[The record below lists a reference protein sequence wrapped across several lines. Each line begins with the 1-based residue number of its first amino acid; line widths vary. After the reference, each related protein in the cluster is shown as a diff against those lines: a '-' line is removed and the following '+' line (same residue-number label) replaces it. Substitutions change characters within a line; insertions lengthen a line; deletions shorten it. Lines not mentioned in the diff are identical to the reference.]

1 MSESDIR
8 PCVTAADGRRTFA
21 YFPAAVLVYMVDES
35 GKVLLLSDR
44 ASGKWEVVSGALE
57 ADETV
62 LDGAQREARE
72 ELGPAVRL
80 RPLGPVHVASIH
92 YDAKIRDMIDI
103 GYLFAYEGG
112 EIVPGDDAAGFAFR
126 WWTLDELAA
135 DDVRV
140 VVPHGQKWLF
150 ARAVDLHRLW
160 RGTDHP
166 LQPTPT
172 PQIDLL

>member
-8 PCVTAADGRRTFA
+8 PCVTAADGRRTFV
-21 YFPAAVLVYMVDES
+21 YFPAAVLVYVVDDS

-62 LDGAQREARE
+62 LDGAQRETRD

-80 RPLGPVHVASIH
+80 RPLGPVHVAGIY

-103 GYLFAYEGG
+103 GYLFAYEG
-112 EIVPGDDAAGFAFR
+112 
-126 WWTLDELAA
+126 
-135 DDVRV
+135 
-140 VVPHGQKWLF
+140 
-150 ARAVDLHRLW
+150 
-160 RGTDHP
+160 
-166 LQPTPT
+166 
-172 PQIDLL
+172 

>member
-1 MSESDIR
+1 MSDPAPR
-8 PCVTAADGRRTFA
+8 PRLVSADGRRTFA
-21 YFPAAVLVYMVDES
+21 YFPAAVLVYVVDD
-35 GKVLLLSDR
+35 GGRVLLLSDR
-44 ASGKWEVVSGALE
+44 DSEAWEVVSGALE

-62 LDGAQREARE
+62 LDGALREARE
-72 ELGPAVRL
+72 ELGSAVRL

-126 WWTLDELAA
+126 WWTLDELAK

-140 VVPHGQKWLF
+140 VVPHDQKWLF
-150 ARAVDLHRLW
+150 PRAVELHRLW
-160 RGTDHP
+160 RDTDHP
-166 LQPTPT
+166 MQPTPT
-172 PQIDLL
+172 QQIDLL